1 MAKVYPDYFDIKL
14 KEYNKYDNLLKSKH
28 EDAFSEIV
36 KNIFEDKYSNYSYT
50 VQNYCYLISKI
61 VSDMLFIEYPKL
73 TANDVLVEQEIISLW
88 NKLNMQRVCLEGALL
103 SSALGDIYIK
113 SFIKNG
119 ELKVKLIKPQRVCPT
134 FDLDEEVMSYKIM
147 SSLSTKDKD
156 YVYVQ
161 EHFRGIIKHSA
172 YEVNSITYDITKEV
186 PLSTVGMDMDS
197 IEQTGID
204 EFLITHIP
212 NIRLDDGFFGA
223 SDYKAIESLQESL
236 NRRLTQISRV
246 LSLHSSPVL
255 CLPNGFIDE
264 NGKVNVKDLEFVELP
279 ENVDRPPEFITWNAN
294 LEHAFNEIDK
304 EIDAIYD
311 ISDIQVFRNQ
321 SAMPESA
328 EALRLK
334 MIRTLALVA
343 RKGIYFEEGLKQLF
357 KTLLKLENNYFDTG
371 FNVEAEIDVEFSDGI
386 PDIMVD
392 DTTSSSIGFN
402 IDKETE

>member
-50 VQNYCYLISKI
+50 VQNYCYLVSKI
-61 VSDMLFIEYPKL
+61 VSDMLFIEYPEL
-73 TANDVLVEQEIISLW
+73 LSSDTSVQEELSRLW
-88 NKLNMQRVCLEGALL
+88 NKLNLQRVCLEGALI

-113 SFIKNG
+113 SFIKSG
-119 ELKVKLIKPQRVCPT
+119 ELKVKLIKPQRVCPV
-134 FDLDEEVMSYKIM
+134 FDLDEEVMSYKVM
-147 SSLSTKDKD
+147 SSLAMNEKD

-161 EHFRGIIKHSA
+161 EHFKGIIKHTA

-186 PLSTVGMDMDS
+186 PLSVVGMEMDS
-197 IEQTGID
+197 IEQTGVD

-212 NIRLDDGFFGA
+212 NIRLDDGFFGV

-311 ISDIQVFRNQ
+311 ISDIKVFRNQ

-328 EALRLK
+328 EALRLR

-357 KTLLKLENNYFDTG
+357 KTLLKLENIYLGTK
-371 FNVEAEIDVEFSDGI
+371 FNADAEIEVEFSDGI
-386 PDIMVD
+386 PNIMIED
-392 DTTSSSIGFN
+392 ETNTPGSIGFVV
-402 IDKETE
+402 DE

>member
-73 TANDVLVEQEIISLW
+73 TANDALVEQEIISLW

-223 SDYKAIESLQESL
+223 SDY
-236 NRRLTQISRV
+236 
-246 LSLHSSPVL
+246 
-255 CLPNGFIDE
+255 
-264 NGKVNVKDLEFVELP
+264 
-279 ENVDRPPEFITWNAN
+279 
-294 LEHAFNEIDK
+294 
-304 EIDAIYD
+304 
-311 ISDIQVFRNQ
+311 
-321 SAMPESA
+321 
-328 EALRLK
+328 
-334 MIRTLALVA
+334 
-343 RKGIYFEEGLKQLF
+343 
-357 KTLLKLENNYFDTG
+357 
-371 FNVEAEIDVEFSDGI
+371 
-386 PDIMVD
+386 
-392 DTTSSSIGFN
+392 
-402 IDKETE
+402 